1 MSELQ
6 NTKLKRVLITFN
18 NPLSHGVDDEQLRFR
33 LNLLPTWEYCSFSYE
48 IGTEEKTPHYHVY
61 IRFKSGC
68 TFKRLKEFFPACH
81 IDFPKGTDKDC
92 DDYVKK
98 VGKWEDSIKS
108 DSSYHVWHES
118 YGIMKE
124 NYNSEDKKNFITDS
138 NELFTAIYNS
148 VENGEDLYTIVSN
161 MPNAIKYLYQ
171 VEKLI
176 KYKALKEKESK
187 HLKDVSEI
195 KKNDDEMKQRA
206 KAVIENIMEGLKDA

>member
-1 MSELQ
+1 MAELQ
-6 NTKLKRVLITFN
+6 STKLKRVLITFN
-18 NPLSHGVDDEQLRFR
+18 NPLNHGVDEEQMRFR

-48 IGTEEKTPHYHVY
+48 IGTEKKTPHYHAF

-68 TFKRLKEFFPACH
+68 TFKRLKEFFPDCH
-81 IDFPKGTDKDC
+81 IDFPKGTDKDN

-98 VGKWEDSIKS
+98 IGKWEDTIKS
-108 DSSYHVWHES
+108 DKSFHIWHES
-118 YGIMKE
+118 YGTMKE

-148 VENGEDLYTIVSN
+148 VENGEDLYTIVSA

-176 KYKALKEKESK
+176 KYKALKEKNNQN
-187 HLKDVSEI
+187 LKGAEEL
-195 KKNDDEMKQRA
+195 KQNDDAMKKCA
-206 KAVIENIMEGLKDA
+206 KTVIDNILEDLKNA